1 MRPESL
7 AFLKALAEAPSPSG
21 YEQPVQKVFREYIQD
36 HVDEV
41 QTDVLGNSF
50 GLIKGSGKGK
60 PTVML
65 AGHCDE
71 VGFMVQ
77 YIDQSGFLYF
87 APIGGVDE
95 QLLPGKRVWVHTQKG
110 PLMGVVG
117 RKPIHL
123 IDPKDREKVAKIH
136 EQFIDVGAKNK
147 REAKRLVNIGDPI
160 TFAGGLENLMG
171 DRVVSRG
178 FDDKVGSFV
187 VAEVLRR
194 IGEKKERPRCTVYG
208 VSTVQE
214 ELGLRGATTSAYQI
228 QPDVGIA
235 IEVGHASDYP
245 EVDKKRVGEHKLGSG
260 PIVARG
266 ANINP
271 SVYKLLIQTANK
283 MKIHVQFL
291 GAPRATGTDANVI
304 QLSRKGVATGLVSV
318 PLRYMHTPTEVLSLK
333 DLEATCRLLVG
344 FIYGLKEGMSFIP
357 Q

>member
-1 MRPESL
+1 MRPDSFE
-7 AFLKALAEAPSPSG
+7 FLKALAEAPSPSG
-21 YEQPVQKVFREYIQD
+21 YEQPVQKIFRDRIRNF
-36 HVDEV
+36 VDEV
-41 QTDVLGNSF
+41 QTDVLGNSY
-50 GLIKGSGKGK
+50 GLIKGKGK
-60 PTVML
+60 PIVML

-71 VGFMVQ
+71 IGFMVK
-77 YIDQSGFLYF
+77 YIDEQGYIYF
-87 APIGGVDE
+87 ASIGGVDE
-95 QLLPGKRVWVHTQKG
+95 QLLPGKRVWVHAPKRSI
-110 PLMGVVG
+110 LGVVG

-123 IDPKDREKVAKIH
+123 LDPKDREKAPQIH
-136 EQFIDVGAKNK
+136 TQFIDIGAKTRK
-147 REAKRLVNIGDPI
+147 EAEKYVALGDPI
-160 TFAGGLENLMG
+160 TFAVGLETLLG
-171 DRVVSRG
+171 DRVVSRA

-194 IGEKKERPRCTVYG
+194 VAEKKTQLPCTVYG

-228 QPDVGIA
+228 QPDIGIA

-245 EVDKKRVGEHKLGSG
+245 EVDKKRVGEYKIGAG
-260 PIVARG
+260 PILARG

-271 SVYKLLIQTANK
+271 RVYDLLLKAAK
-283 MKIHVQFL
+283 RRKIPVQIL

-333 DLEATCRLLVG
+333 DLESTCELLVA
-344 FIYGLKEGMSFIP
+344 FLYEVKEGMSFIP